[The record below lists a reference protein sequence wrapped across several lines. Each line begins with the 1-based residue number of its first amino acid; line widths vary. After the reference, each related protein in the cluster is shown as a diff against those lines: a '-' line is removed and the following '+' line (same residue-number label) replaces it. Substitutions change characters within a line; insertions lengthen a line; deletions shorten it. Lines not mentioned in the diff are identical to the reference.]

1 MANFNITTGVA
12 TFNAGGT
19 PATSA
24 DNAVAKQDAE
34 KKTLTFSAD
43 ATGGAQISGS
53 KSGWTIDAAAVTSG
67 VSVTAAA
74 SNTITTGEGADSI
87 SLNGSSVTATMG
99 DGADSVVGT
108 GSNAN
113 LNVGDGDNKVSVA
126 GSAITVTGGYGKN
139 EVSITGSDAR
149 VTLGG
154 GDDKISVV
162 GKGAVVNAGQ
172 GNDSIT
178 IDGASATVTA
188 GDGDDSVSV
197 ANGNSDYID
206 LGRGNDSLTLE
217 GTYATVTSADG
228 DNYISIKGVGA
239 NVTTGR
245 DNDSIQVVGNDAV
258 VSAGD
263 GDNIISV
270 KGTGAAVTTGRGDD
284 KISVTKAYA
293 TITSGAGNDSI
304 YADEHDAHITAG
316 AGDDQ
321 ISAKGNNAYVD
332 AGAGHD
338 SISIGGNYA
347 TVSAGAGNDSIQIAG
362 MGATV
367 AVGDGNNE
375 VSLQGKNSSVTA
387 GTGNDSITIAAG
399 GSDYVAAGDGRNE
412 ISVKGDNDTVVTG
425 AGSDTI
431 TVDGKYAS
439 VTIGDG
445 NDSVSV
451 GGAYATVTGGAGNDT
466 INVAANSSVTEASG
480 NNRIEATD
488 GNETITSGD
497 GKDTIV
503 ANGDYNTIAAGDGN
517 NHVTATGKAA
527 TITSGAGKDTILA
540 GEQAEI
546 SAGAGADSIHTGANA
561 TITAGAGKDTV
572 SVDAAGE
579 VFTDYSFPE
588 DRIVIANG
596 LTLTSDNFDT
606 DGKITSGSADITI
619 TTQGNGF
626 YAAQISSTTDTTK
639 HVNYAWTGE
648 DAATLEGGAATEA
661 FYVTGTKND
670 EEGDLI
676 LGTKYDDTI
685 IAGSND
691 SVLGGKGKDT
701 VSIASGAE
709 GVYVGLDTGD
719 GSETVT
725 GSITTGFE
733 DDGTTVVLGSL
744 DKLKATFSTDGTDLT
759 LGIKSASL
767 YLDNVATGS
776 ANSVSLKA
784 NYGGT
789 TYNTQIFDGTAT
801 LGDETQVVV
810 GDSDNKTNTL
820 KISNNDDTTIDLSN
834 QQLLGDTRYYQN
846 VTVVDASAD
855 TGDNILIGGSKST
868 TLVGGAG
875 ATSLWGGSSKADSLV
890 GGTGSDIFVYGNGD
904 GRDTVSNYD
913 SENDVL
919 YFLDA
924 GAYTGVKRTTSGGL
938 AVKFTSSNSSTAKLT
953 VLNTTSTDTNRADDK
968 YVFTTN
974 GTDQLT
980 AKVGLYDSVNNF
992 TYEDDTNIY
1001 IGGKQSDTLT
1011 VGDADN
1017 ANIWLDNSGMG
1028 GNKYYESIKVVDAS
1042 SSTADV
1048 TLAGAGTNDTLYA
1061 SKGDSSLFGGAGN
1074 DLLVANS
1081 DTTAGSASFYFAKG
1095 AGKDTIQG
1103 SGADDRVMLYDI
1115 SVSDIASYGTT
1126 GTNDYQV
1133 TLTDGSKLTITSV
1146 SDDMTVAFTDAS
1158 GNVTQSATIGEI
1170 KAL

>member
-1 MANFNITTGVA
+1 MASAYTVNLSGVKTTGTV
-12 TFNAGGT
+12 TFDTSGSSV
-19 PATSA
+19 TSA
-24 DNAVAKQDAE
+24 VDEGGAVARDGVLSFVGSF
-34 KKTLTFSAD
+34 TD
-43 ATGGAQISGS
+43 GVQINNVA
-53 KSGWTIDAAAVTSG
+53 KSWQIKAGDVMGG
-67 VSVTAAA
+67 VSLTAA
-74 SNTITTGEGADSI
+74 SQDTITTGTGNDSI
-87 SLNGSSVTATMG
+87 SLVGSSVTATTG
-99 DGADSVVGT
+99 DGNDSITGT
-108 GSNAN
+108 GAYAN
-113 LNVGDGDNKVSVA
+113 LNVGDGDNYVSVA

-139 EVSITGSDAR
+139 EVSITGGDAR

-154 GDDKISVV
+154 GDDKISIE
-162 GKGAVVNAGQ
+162 GKGAVVVSGQ

-178 IDGASATVTA
+178 INGANATVNA
-188 GDGDDSVSV
+188 GDGEDSVSIV
-197 ANGNSDYID
+197 GGYAVVD

-217 GTYATVTSADG
+217 GNYATVTSADG
-228 DNYISIKGVGA
+228 DNYISVKGSNA
-239 NVTTGR
+239 AITTGR
-245 DNDSIQVVGNDAV
+245 DNDSISVLGNDAV
-258 VSAGD
+258 INAGD
-263 GDNIISV
+263 GDNRVSV
-270 KGTGAAVTTGRGDD
+270 EGTKANITTGRGDD
-284 KISVTKAYA
+284 SIIATQAGA
-293 TITSGAGNDSI
+293 TISSGAGADSI
-304 YADEHDAHITAG
+304 YAMGHDAHVTAG

-321 ISAKGNNAYVD
+321 ISVGANAYVD

-347 TVSAGAGNDSIQIAG
+347 TVSAGAGNDSIVG
-362 MGATV
+362 SSDGATIAAGEGHNFV
-367 AVGDGNNE
+367 NLTA
-375 VSLQGKNSSVTA
+375 KNASVTA
-387 GTGNDSITIAAG
+387 GTGNDSITLDG
-399 GSDYVAAGDGRNE
+399 GNSYVSAGDGRNQ
-412 ISVKGDNDTVVTG
+412 ISLNGENDTVVTG

-431 TVDGKYAS
+431 TVAGKYAN

-445 NDSVSV
+445 NDSV
-451 GGAYATVTGGAGNDT
+451 GITGEYATVTGGAGNDT
-466 INVAANSSVTEASG
+466 ISVAGNSSVTEASG
-480 NNRIEATD
+480 NNSITATND
-488 GNETITSGD
+488 NNTITSGD
-497 GKDTIV
+497 GNDTIV
-503 ANGDYNTIAAGDGN
+503 ASDRYNE
-517 NHVTATGKAA
+517 VTAGNGSNLITVGQDA
-527 TITSGAGKDTILA
+527 TVTSGAGKDTITA
-540 GEQAEI
+540 GANAVI
-546 SAGAGADSIHTGANA
+546 SAGDGADVITAGQDA

-572 SVDAAGE
+572 NVGATGQ
-579 VFTDYSFPE
+579 VFTDYSFPA
-588 DRIVIANG
+588 DRIVIAG
-596 LTLTSDNFDT
+596 GDSLSSDNFGT
-606 DGKITSGSADITI
+606 DGKISVSGADITI
-619 TTQGNGF
+619 TTQGSGF
-626 YAAQISSTTDTTK
+626 YAAQISSPTTSTK
-639 HVNYAWTGE
+639 HVNYAWTGD

-661 FYVTGTKND
+661 FYVTGTKNG

-767 YLDNVATGS
+767 LLDNVSTASTEDI
-776 ANSVSLKA
+776 SLKA

-789 TYNTQIFDGTAT
+789 TYNTQIFKGTAT

-810 GDSDNKTNTL
+810 GDSNSKTNTL
-820 KISNNDDTTIDLSN
+820 KVSSNDDTTIDLSN

-890 GGTGSDIFVYGNGD
+890 GGSGSDIFVYGNGD

-938 AVKFTSSNSSTAKLT
+938 KVKFTSSNSSTANLT
-953 VLNTTSTDTNRADDK
+953 VVNSSVTSSADDK

-974 GTDQLT
+974 GTDRLT

-1028 GNKYYESIKVVDAS
+1028 GSKYYESIKIVDAS
-1042 SSTADV
+1042 SSTSDV

-1103 SGADDRVMLYDI
+1103 SGAEDRVMLYDI

>member
-1 MANFNITTGVA
+1 M
-12 TFNAGGT
+12 
-19 PATSA
+19 
-24 DNAVAKQDAE
+24 
-34 KKTLTFSAD
+34 
-43 ATGGAQISGS
+43 
-53 KSGWTIDAAAVTSG
+53 
-67 VSVTAAA
+67 
-74 SNTITTGEGADSI
+74 
-87 SLNGSSVTATMG
+87 
-99 DGADSVVGT
+99 
-108 GSNAN
+108 
-113 LNVGDGDNKVSVA
+113 
-126 GSAITVTGGYGKN
+126 
-139 EVSITGSDAR
+139 
-149 VTLGG
+149 
-154 GDDKISVV
+154 
-162 GKGAVVNAGQ
+162 
-172 GNDSIT
+172 
-178 IDGASATVTA
+178 
-188 GDGDDSVSV
+188 
-197 ANGNSDYID
+197 
-206 LGRGNDSLTLE
+206 
-217 GTYATVTSADG
+217 
-228 DNYISIKGVGA
+228 
-239 NVTTGR
+239 
-245 DNDSIQVVGNDAV
+245 
-258 VSAGD
+258 
-263 GDNIISV
+263 
-270 KGTGAAVTTGRGDD
+270 
-284 KISVTKAYA
+284 
-293 TITSGAGNDSI
+293 
-304 YADEHDAHITAG
+304 
-316 AGDDQ
+316 
-321 ISAKGNNAYVD
+321 
-332 AGAGHD
+332 
-338 SISIGGNYA
+338 
-347 TVSAGAGNDSIQIAG
+347 
-362 MGATV
+362 
-367 AVGDGNNE
+367 
-375 VSLQGKNSSVTA
+375 
-387 GTGNDSITIAAG
+387 
-399 GSDYVAAGDGRNE
+399 
-412 ISVKGDNDTVVTG
+412 
-425 AGSDTI
+425 
-431 TVDGKYAS
+431 
-439 VTIGDG
+439 
-445 NDSVSV
+445 
-451 GGAYATVTGGAGNDT
+451 
-466 INVAANSSVTEASG
+466 
-480 NNRIEATD
+480 
-488 GNETITSGD
+488 
-497 GKDTIV
+497 
-503 ANGDYNTIAAGDGN
+503 
-517 NHVTATGKAA
+517 
-527 TITSGAGKDTILA
+527 
-540 GEQAEI
+540 
-546 SAGAGADSIHTGANA
+546 
-561 TITAGAGKDTV
+561 
-572 SVDAAGE
+572 
-579 VFTDYSFPE
+579 
-588 DRIVIANG
+588 
-596 LTLTSDNFDT
+596 
-606 DGKITSGSADITI
+606 
-619 TTQGNGF
+619 
-626 YAAQISSTTDTTK
+626 
-639 HVNYAWTGE
+639 
-648 DAATLEGGAATEA
+648 
-661 FYVTGTKND
+661 
-670 EEGDLI
+670 
-676 LGTKYDDTI
+676 
-685 IAGSND
+685 
-691 SVLGGKGKDT
+691 
-701 VSIASGAE
+701 
-709 GVYVGLDTGD
+709 
-719 GSETVT
+719 
-725 GSITTGFE
+725 
-733 DDGTTVVLGSL
+733 
-744 DKLKATFSTDGTDLT
+744 
-759 LGIKSASL
+759 
-767 YLDNVATGS
+767 ATGS

>member
-1 MANFNITTGVA
+1 MAAQTFDMSQVKTTGLTTFTSSGGADGTVDTGVA
-12 TFNAGGT
+12 KADVSAKSFVFTSDVTSGVTIKNA
-19 PATSA
+19 
-24 DNAVAKQDAE
+24 
-34 KKTLTFSAD
+34 KKA
-43 ATGGAQISGS
+43 
-53 KSGWTIDAAAVTSG
+53 WTINAAEVTSG
-67 VSVTAAA
+67 VSITSAA

-99 DGADSVVGT
+99 DGADSVIGT

-126 GSAITVTGGYGKN
+126 GTAITVTGGYGKN

-178 IDGASATVTA
+178 FDGASATVTA

-263 GDNIISV
+263 GDNIITV
-270 KGTGAAVTTGRGDD
+270 AGTGAAVTTGRGDD

-367 AVGDGNNE
+367 A
-375 VSLQGKNSSVTA
+375 
-387 GTGNDSITIAAG
+387 
-399 GSDYVAAGDGRNE
+399 AGDGRNE
-412 ISVKGDNDTVVTG
+412 IKVNGDNDTVVTG

-431 TVDGKYAS
+431 TVAGKYAS

-466 INVAANSSVTEASG
+466 ISVAGNSSVTEASG
-480 NNRIEATD
+480 NNSITATND
-488 GNETITSGD
+488 NNTITSGD

-503 ANGDYNTIAAGDGN
+503 ANGGYNTIAAGDGN

>member
-1 MANFNITTGVA
+1 MANTFTVSGFTGVKTFDATGNGANTGVA
-12 TFNAGGT
+12 KAN
-19 PATSA
+19 TSL
-24 DNAVAKQDAE
+24 KSI
-34 KKTLTFSAD
+34 TFSD
-43 ATGGAQISGS
+43 DVPDGAQIAGNT
-53 KSGWTIDAAAVTSG
+53 SGWTINAAAVTSG

-74 SNTITTGEGADSI
+74 SNTITTGTGNDSI

-126 GSAITVTGGYGKN
+126 GSGITVTGGYGSN
-139 EVSITGSDAR
+139 EVSIKGNDAR

-154 GDDKISVV
+154 GNDKISIV
-162 GKGAVVNAGQ
+162 GSSAVVSAGS
-172 GNDSIT
+172 GDDSIT
-178 IDGASATVTA
+178 VDGANATVTA

-197 ANGNSDYID
+197 ANGNEDYID
-206 LGRGNDSLTLE
+206 LGRGNDSLTLDGE
-217 GTYATVTSADG
+217 KATVKSSDG
-228 DNYISIKGVGA
+228 DNYISIKGA
-239 NVTTGR
+239 SAAVTTDRG
-245 DNDSIQVVGNDAV
+245 NDSIQVVGNDAV
-258 VSAGD
+258 VDAGD
-263 GDNIISV
+263 GDNIITVDGS
-270 KGTGAAVTTGRGDD
+270 GASVTTGRGDD
-284 KISVTKAYA
+284 SISVTKAYA
-293 TITSGAGNDSI
+293 TITSGAGADSI
-304 YADEHDAHITAG
+304 YATEHNAHVTAG

-321 ISAKGNNAYVD
+321 ISVGANAYVD

-338 SISIGGNYA
+338 SIDIGGNYA
-347 TVSAGAGNDSIQIAG
+347 TVSAGAGNDSIVG
-362 MGATV
+362 SSDGATIAAGEGHNFV
-367 AVGDGNNE
+367 NLTA
-375 VSLQGKNSSVTA
+375 KNASVTA
-387 GTGNDSITIAAG
+387 GTGNDSITLDG
-399 GSDYVAAGDGRNE
+399 GNSYVSAGDGRNQ
-412 ISVKGDNDTVVTG
+412 ISLNGENDTVVTG

-431 TVDGKYAS
+431 TVAGKYAN

-445 NDSVSV
+445 NDSV
-451 GGAYATVTGGAGNDT
+451 GITGEYATVTGGAGNDT
-466 INVAANSSVTEASG
+466 INVVGNSSVTEASG
-480 NNRIEATD
+480 NNSITATND
-488 GNETITSGD
+488 NNTITSGD

-503 ANGDYNTIAAGDGN
+503 ASGRYNTIAAGDGN
-517 NHVTATGKAA
+517 NHITAGNDA
-527 TITSGAGKDTILA
+527 TVTSGAGKDTILA
-540 GEQAEI
+540 GERAEI

-596 LTLTSDNFDT
+596 LTFTSDNFDT

-639 HVNYAWTGE
+639 HVNYAWTGD

-767 YLDNVATGS
+767 LLDNVSTASTEDI
-776 ANSVSLKA
+776 SLKA

-789 TYNTQIFDGTAT
+789 TYNTQIFKGTAT

-810 GDSDNKTNTL
+810 GDSNSKTNTL
-820 KISNNDDTTIDLSN
+820 KVSSNDDTTIDLSN